1 MKFLEQE
8 NNDLGIMYVDY
19 GTRETSLLSLVLPFV
34 SCVTLGKLLILSL
47 CLGFLI
53 CTWGIYVD
61 VMIQMKVM
69 IFMGINKMPSAMK
82 GNISGKTRKNHFRRK
97 KKLSWA

>member
-1 MKFLEQE
+1 ME
-8 NNDLGIMYVDY
+8 Y
-19 GTRETSLLSLVLPFV
+19 GTRETSLLSLALTFI
-34 SCVTLGKLLILSL
+34 SCVTLGKLFNLSL

-69 IFMGINKMPSAMK
+69 IFMGVNKMPLVME